1 MRVMFSALALLALSA
16 CASLSDRAR
25 ESLDQPGLEGTRWGL
40 VVMTMDGR
48 ELVSIRPDERFLPAS
63 NTKLFTTAAA
73 FHRLGD
79 MTQPDPNGGT
89 WLRGFLYGDGYASLT
104 LVGAGDP
111 TLSDTPD
118 CERNCLSDLADAV
131 AAQGVTHVTTLSLD
145 VSIFPY
151 EPWPPGWSQED
162 RYTRS
167 GAPVSSLTVN
177 NNVWPLTIKP
187 AATVESWTEYDI
199 TTEWDLWTHVDVES
213 VAEPT
218 TLDDLIVFADGSEH
232 EWSGTDEDGV
242 NFTIKGRV
250 TAGAP
255 PITLQLPRFDPAN
268 VARKSLIRHLNDRN
282 IAVDEGTW
290 GIGVRYPV
298 DPIRD
303 GSSGQTEME
312 IARLV
317 PPPLIENV
325 TFLMKQSQNLHAELL
340 LRRLGLLEGDGS
352 REAGLAVVEA
362 MLAEAGV
369 PRWTW
374 DLSDG
379 SGMSVYNRV
388 TPRMTA
394 DFLLWTAKQPW
405 AQAYRDTL
413 PIGAVDG
420 TLRRRFAGTS
430 LEGRIFA
437 KSGTLR
443 GTNAL
448 SGFML
453 TKSGQM
459 LLFAAFANERPSEGD
474 SAIAALDATLV
485 AISETN

>member
-1 MRVMFSALALLALSA
+1 MRVIFSALAVLALSA

-79 MTQPDPNGGT
+79 MTQPDPARGT
-89 WLRGFLYGDGYASLT
+89 SLRLLQHLAGPPDLI

-111 TLSDTPD
+111 TLIDAQD
-118 CERNCLSDLADAV
+118 CARNCLADLADAV
-131 AAQGVTHVTTLSLD
+131 VAQGIMEISSVTADERL
-145 VSIFPY
+145 FPN
-151 EPWPPGWSQED
+151 EPWPPGWSHED
-162 RYTRS
+162 LVKRS
-167 GAPVSSLTVN
+167 GAPVSAITVN
-177 NNVWPLTIKP
+177 SNEMRVRIVP
-187 AATVESWTEYDI
+187 ASAAGQEASAEWSDRAAGYMLESRVMTEASDKA
-199 TTEWDLWTHVDVES
+199 EVSVDVS
-213 VAEPT
+213 SAGSINVVRLSGAIDVNGPAIILPVAVQDPAHSAAKRLANLLE
-218 TLDDLIVFADGSEH
+218 AR
-232 EWSGTDEDGV
+232 GV
-242 NFTIKGRV
+242 KQIPVTSARFRV
-250 TAGAP
+250 TQGLPPYAP
-255 PITLQLPRFDPAN
+255 
-268 VARKSLIRHLNDRN
+268 
-282 IAVDEGTW
+282 E
-290 GIGVRYPV
+290 
-298 DPIRD
+298 RD
-303 GSSGQTEME
+303 GIE

-325 TFLMKQSQNLHAELL
+325 SFINKQSQNLHAELL

-388 TPRMTA
+388 TPQMTA

-459 LLFAAFANERPSEGD
+459 LLFAAFANERPSGGD

>member
-1 MRVMFSALALLALSA
+1 MRVIFSALAVLALSA

-25 ESLDQPGLEGTRWGL
+25 ESLEQPGLEGTRWGL

-63 NTKLFTTAAA
+63 NTKLFTVAAA

-79 MTQPDPNGGT
+79 MTQPDPERGT
-89 WLRGFLYGDGYASLT
+89 SIVVIPSETGSPT
-104 LVGAGDP
+104 LVLVGRGDP
-111 TLSDTPD
+111 TLIDAPD
-118 CERNCLSDLADAV
+118 CARNCLSTLADAV
-131 AAQGVTHVTTLSLD
+131 TAEGISHVVNIVGDESL
-145 VSIFPY
+145 FPQ
-151 EPWPPGWSQED
+151 EWWPPGWSYD
-162 RYTRS
+162 DLAKRS
-167 GAPVSSLTVN
+167 GAAVSALTVN
-177 NNVWPLTIKP
+177 SNEMRVRVTP
-187 AATVESWTEYDI
+187 ATHAGELATVEWVDQPPRHTIQGKVVTVDDDRAEFSASL
-199 TTEWDLWTHVDVES
+199 DLSQW
-213 VAEPT
+213 PT
-218 TLDDLIVFADGSEH
+218 TAQLRGEI
-232 EWSGTDEDGV
+232 
-242 NFTIKGRV
+242 NR
-250 TAGAP
+250 AGPAVVL
-255 PITLQLPRFDPAN
+255 PIAVQDPAHAAALRLSALLE
-268 VARKSLIRHLNDRN
+268 ARGVTTG
-282 IAVDEGTW
+282 AVGTRW
-290 GIGVRYPV
+290 RTEPRPFSPAYGRGI
-298 DPIRD
+298 
-303 GSSGQTEME
+303 E

-325 TFLMKQSQNLHAELL
+325 SFLMKQSQNLHAELL

-362 MLAEAGV
+362 MLNEAGV

-388 TPRMTA
+388 TPQATA
-394 DFLLWTAKQPW
+394 DFLLWTTKQPW
-405 AQAYRDTL
+405 GAAFRDTL
-413 PIGAVDG
+413 PIGGVDG
-420 TLRRRFAGTS
+420 TIRRRFVGTS

-459 LLFAAFANERPSEGD
+459 LIFSAFANERPSEGD